1 MKHIIAVTALLSLAA
16 CVDQSSQIQRGVG
29 FGDYTLYQQQQ
40 AYLAR
45 ARAMASAPQQ
55 PAPLPVQTA
64 AAAPAPGAVPL
75 APVATAP
82 LPAAPASAAAA
93 PATIGSET
101 LAVLGASPAPAAAAA
116 APAPAPSYAT
126 AAAPLSAVEPQSI
139 APTAAATLPNAPA
152 AAEFDGA
159 NIVAFALATTHP
171 VGQQMYRR
179 TNLFGTARTE
189 RACAR
194 YPSPGLAQ
202 EAFLSR
208 GGPERDPLGLDPDG
222 DGYVCGWDPA
232 PFRNFRS

>member
-1 MKHIIAVTALLSLAA
+1 MKHIISVTALLSLAA
-16 CVDQSSQIQRGVG
+16 CVDHSAQIQRGVG

-64 AAAPAPGAVPL
+64 GAVPAPAAAPLPE
-75 APVATAP
+75 VATAP
-82 LPAAPASAAAA
+82 LPAAPGPASSA
-93 PATIGSET
+93 PGSIGSQA
-101 LAVLGASPAPAAAAA
+101 LAVLGASPASAAP
-116 APAPAPSYAT
+116 APAPAPSYET
-126 AAAPLSAVEPQSI
+126 AAAPLSAIAPQSI
-139 APTAAATLPNAPA
+139 ASTAAPPQPAPA
-152 AAEFDGA
+152 AAAPEFDGA

-179 TNLFGTARTE
+179 TNLFGAARTE

-194 YPSPGLAQ
+194 YPSPGMAQ

-208 GGPERDPLGLDPDG
+208 GGPSRDPLGLDPDG

>member
-1 MKHIIAVTALLSLAA
+1 MKHIISVTALLSLAA
-16 CVDQSSQIQRGVG
+16 CVDQSAQIQRGVG

-55 PAPLPVQTA
+55 PAPMPVQAA
-64 AAAPAPGAVPL
+64 AAAPATFAAPL
-75 APVATAP
+75 PQVATAP
-82 LPAAPASAAAA
+82 LPAGGAQAAAA
-93 PATIGSET
+93 PGTIGSET
-101 LAVLGASPAPAAAAA
+101 LAVLGAAPAAVAPSPAPAPSFDAAAAPMSAIAPQSIASTAAAPATAPAAAA
-116 APAPAPSYAT
+116 
-126 AAAPLSAVEPQSI
+126 PQ
-139 APTAAATLPNAPA
+139 
-152 AAEFDGA
+152 FDGA
-159 NIVAFALATTHP
+159 NIVAFALSTTHP

-179 TNLFGTARTE
+179 TNLFGAARAD

-208 GGPERDPLGLDPDG
+208 GGPARDPLGLDPDG

-232 PFRNFRS
+232 PFRNIRS